1 MDPIKVALA
10 VQGGLS
16 PICATCNKY
25 WKAREQNVPDGRCL
39 AVDGCGGPLVGDDF
53 HEYEG
58 PMTDFSRWCFVCGED
73 AHAVVSVKGKNRL
86 IGVCSKHMPM
96 LRDLK
101 PVGRD
106 QKSPIVV
113 KTEDGRVLTVDE
125 FVGPKKQSLFQKIEE
140 IEADF
145 RKRGK

>member
-73 AHAVVSVKGKNRL
+73 AHAVVSVNKTPSREVGHWTYFSRRCFVCGEDAHAVVSVKGKYR
-86 IGVCSKHMPM
+86 
-96 LRDLK
+96 
-101 PVGRD
+101 
-106 QKSPIVV
+106 V
-113 KTEDGRVLTVDE
+113 KR
-125 FVGPKKQSLFQKIEE
+125 KI
-140 IEADF
+140 
-145 RKRGK
+145 